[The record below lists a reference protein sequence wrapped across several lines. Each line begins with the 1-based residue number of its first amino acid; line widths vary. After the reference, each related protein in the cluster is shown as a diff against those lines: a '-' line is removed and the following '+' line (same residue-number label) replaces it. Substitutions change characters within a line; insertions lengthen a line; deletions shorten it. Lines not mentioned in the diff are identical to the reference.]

1 MLLRMTT
8 LLVVLQLLMTTAVTA
23 QDPGAERGNRDR
35 GNRPTMPFLG
45 GGSGTP
51 VIAVGEN
58 SLFIFVNGTVKRLDK
73 KTLQVLAEKP
83 IEEAGDEQDAF
94 AMLDKNGDGKLTTDE
109 IPLPAE
115 MFANVDK
122 NKDGAITKDEVPAG
136 LLDRFSGRTMRRL
149 AAGPATL
156 VIDKGDAALFVYY
169 AGTLYRLDG
178 KTLNVDAKVQL
189 VEDIGAG
196 LLQQRGDRKADKG
209 DKKNEQ
215 APKDFPPPA
224 EPVF

>member
-1 MLLRMTT
+1 
-8 LLVVLQLLMTTAVTA
+8 MTTAVMA
-23 QDPGAERGNRDR
+23 QDPGVEKGNRDR

-45 GGSGTP
+45 GGGTP

-58 SLFIFVNGTVKRLDK
+58 SLFIFVNGTIKRLDK
-73 KTLQVLAEKP
+73 KTLQIVAEKA
-83 IEEAGDEQDAF
+83 IEETGEEQDAF
-94 AMLDKNGDGKLTTDE
+94 AMLDRNGDGKLTTDE

-136 LLDRFSGRTMRRL
+136 LLDRFSGRNMRRL

-156 VIDKGDAALFVYY
+156 VVDKGDTALFVYY
-169 AGTLYRLDG
+169 MGTLYRLDG

-189 VEDIGAG
+189 AEDAGAG
-196 LLQQRGDRKADKG
+196 LLQQRGERKAEKA